1 MKGHDHGILDA
12 LGTMVVEVWL
22 WITIGLLGV
31 LAFFG
36 KRLLSKWDVV
46 MSSHMPDHVI
56 EKKLTSIRNDMED
69 CQKSLSQ
76 ENRESHRELQESI
89 GEVHTRL
96 DDLYKLLLQRR
107 RE

>member
-1 MKGHDHGILDA
+1 
-12 LGTMVVEVWL
+12 
-22 WITIGLLGV
+22 
-31 LAFFG
+31 
-36 KRLLSKWDVV
+36 
-46 MSSHMPDHVI
+46 
-56 EKKLTSIRNDMED
+56 MED